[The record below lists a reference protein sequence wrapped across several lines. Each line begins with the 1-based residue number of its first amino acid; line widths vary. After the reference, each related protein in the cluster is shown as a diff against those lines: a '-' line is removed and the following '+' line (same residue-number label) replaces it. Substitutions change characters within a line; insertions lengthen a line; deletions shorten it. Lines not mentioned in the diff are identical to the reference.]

1 MPEGLMEQFV
11 SSSHF
16 SGANAVYVEG
26 LYETYLHSP
35 NSVPD
40 EWRKFFDSLPRV
52 NGSVKPDVSH
62 DTVVQYFELL
72 GKKKSRPT
80 PAPGSGGI
88 HLEHERK
95 QVKVVQ
101 LISSY
106 RFRGHQR
113 AKLDP
118 LKLMV
123 RENVPDLNLQF
134 HGLTNADLETTFQ
147 SGPLYLGKQ
156 EATLREI
163 VETLEDTYCGKL
175 GPEFMHITS
184 FAEKQWLAQRFESVR
199 STPTYGDDDRLDVL
213 MRLTAAEGLEKHL
226 DSKYPGTKRF
236 GLEGGESLIP
246 LLDCLIHRSGEYGV
260 KEIVMAMAHRGRL
273 NVLVNILGK
282 NPAEMFEEFEG
293 KRLVNTS
300 GDVKYHQGFSSNVMT
315 PGGEIHLALGFNPS
329 HLEISCPVMIGSG
342 RARQDRRN
350 DASGQKVLPILI
362 HGDAAFSGQGVVME
376 TFQLS
381 QTRAYQTGGTIHIV
395 INNQIGF
402 TTSRRDDARSTEYCT
417 DVAKLVGAPILHV
430 NGDDPDAVMF
440 AAMLA
445 TDYRYEFGK
454 DVVIDLVCYRRRGH
468 NETDE
473 PSATQPE
480 MYSAIRSHETTRA
493 IYARKL
499 IDEGVINQSKANS
512 MAEEYRSSLDS
523 GEFVVPNLVR
533 EPDTGLFVDWNPY
546 LGHDWRTSAD
556 TGIALKVLQ
565 KVASQIT
572 SIPDGISVQRQVA
585 KIYDD
590 RRKMAGGALPLNWG
604 MSELLAYGTLIQQ
617 GFPIRFTGQD
627 SRRGTFSHRHAVV
640 FDQKSDDAYLPLA
653 NLYEDQPR
661 FDIYDSILSEEAVL
675 AFEYGYAT
683 TSPKGLI
690 IWEAQ
695 FGDFVNGA
703 QVVIDQFIASGEHKW
718 ARLSGLVMMLPHGFE
733 GQGPEHSSARL
744 ERFLQLC
751 AENNMQVCIPTTPS
765 QIFHLLRR
773 QAIRPMRRPL
783 VIMSPKWILRHKLAT
798 SSLEELADG
807 RFDCVIDDSS
817 VVMKKV
823 KKVILCS
830 GKVFYHLLEER
841 DSKNISN
848 VAIIRIEQLYPFP
861 DKEIDEILTKYK
873 GINEIVWCQEEPRN
887 QGAWYNS
894 QHFLRAAAVRLSEDL
909 SLEYVGRPSSA
920 APASGYMSVHLEE
933 QKKFIEEALDVKLNR
948 QKK

>member
-1 MPEGLMEQFV
+1 MEQFL

-16 SGANAVYVEG
+16 SGGNAAYIEG
-26 LYETYLHSP
+26 LYETYLHNP
-35 NSVPD
+35 NGVPE
-40 EWRKFFDSLPRV
+40 EWSSFFDSLPRT
-52 NGSVKPDVSH
+52 NGSITPDISH
-62 DTVVQYFELL
+62 DTIIQHFELL
-72 GKKKSRPT
+72 GRRQARPT

-106 RFRGHQR
+106 RFRGHQK
-113 AKLDP
+113 ASLDP
-118 LKLMV
+118 LGIMQ
-123 RENVPDLNLQF
+123 REDVPDLHLHF
-134 HGLTNADLETTFQ
+134 HGLTDADLDTTFQ
-147 SGPLYLGKQ
+147 TSPLYLGKP

-163 VETLEDTYCGKL
+163 VETLEETYCGHL

-199 STPTYGDDDRLDVL
+199 SKPTYGDEARIDVL
-213 MRLTAAEGLEKHL
+213 SRLTAAEGLEKHL

-246 LLDCLIHRSGEYGV
+246 LLDCLVRRSGEYGG

-315 PGGEIHLALGFNPS
+315 PGGEVHMALGFNPS
-329 HLEISCPVMIGSG
+329 HLEISCPVVVGSG

-350 DASGQKVLPILI
+350 DPTGQKVVPILM
-362 HGDAAFSGQGVVME
+362 HGDAAFAGQGVVME

-381 QTRAYQTGGTIHIV
+381 QTRAYKTGGTIHIV
-395 INNQIGF
+395 INNQVGF
-402 TTSRRDDARSTEYCT
+402 TTSRQDDARSTEYCT
-417 DVAKLVGAPILHV
+417 DIAKMVQAPILHV
-430 NGDDPDAVMF
+430 NGDNPDAVMF

-445 TDYRYEFGK
+445 MDYRYEFGK

-473 PSATQPE
+473 PSSTQPL
-480 MYSAIRSHETTRA
+480 MYDVIRKHSTTRTL
-493 IYARKL
+493 YAQKL
-499 IDEGVINQSKANS
+499 VTEGVLEQDQANE
-512 MAEEYRSSLDS
+512 MANEYRASLDN
-523 GEFVVPNLVR
+523 GDFVVHNLVR
-533 EPDTGLFVDWNPY
+533 EPDTSLFVNWEPY
-546 LGHDWRTSAD
+546 LGHDWRTPAK
-556 TGIALKVLQ
+556 TGIDLKVLQ
-565 KVASQIT
+565 DTAAQIT
-572 SIPDGISVQRQVA
+572 SIPDGVQVQRQVA

-604 MSELLAYGTLIQQ
+604 MAELLAYGTLLEE
-617 GFPIRFTGQD
+617 GYPIRITGQD
-627 SRRGTFSHRHAVV
+627 VRRGTFSHRHAVV
-640 FDQKSDDAYLPLA
+640 LNQKDGEAYLPLA
-653 NLYEDQPR
+653 NLSNDQPR
-661 FDIYDSILSEEAVL
+661 FDIYDSVLSEEAVL

-683 TSPKGLI
+683 TTPTGLI

-695 FGDFVNGA
+695 FGDFANGA
-703 QVVIDQFIASGEHKW
+703 QVVIDQCIASGEHKW
-718 ARLSGLVMMLPHGFE
+718 GRLSGLTMLLPHGFE

-751 AENNMQVCIPTTPS
+751 AEHNMQICNPTTPA

-798 SSLEELADG
+798 SSLEELANG
-807 RFDCVIDDSS
+807 EFNNVIADPSIDAAAAKR
-817 VVMKKV
+817 VV
-823 KKVILCS
+823 LCS
-830 GKVFYHLLEER
+830 GKVYYHMLEER
-841 DSKNISN
+841 EARGITDIAL
-848 VAIIRIEQLYPFP
+848 VRLEQLYPFP
-861 DKEIDEILTKYK
+861 DLELEGVLNPYANIKDII
-873 GINEIVWCQEEPRN
+873 WCQEEPMN
-887 QGAWYNS
+887 QGAWYSS
-894 QHFLRAAAVRLSEDL
+894 QHHMRHVIQRTHPQLHLS
-909 SLEYVGRPSSA
+909 YVGRESSA
-920 APASGYMSVHLEE
+920 APAAGYMSVHLEE
-933 QKKFIEEALDVKLNR
+933 QKKFIDEALSFDS
-948 QKK
+948 

>member
-1 MPEGLMEQFV
+1 MEQFV

-118 LKLMV
+118 LNLMV

-627 SRRGTFSHRHAVV
+627 SRRGTFSHRHAVI

>member
-1 MPEGLMEQFV
+1 MEQFV

-118 LKLMV
+118 LNLMV

-163 VETLEDTYCGKL
+163 VETLEHTYCGKL

-627 SRRGTFSHRHAVV
+627 SRRGTFSHRHAVI

-817 VVMKKV
+817 VVVKKV

-848 VAIIRIEQLYPFP
+848 IAIIRIEQLYPFP
-861 DKEIDEILTKYK
+861 DKEIDEILKQYK

>member
-1 MPEGLMEQFV
+1 MPEGLMEQFLR
-11 SSSHF
+11 SSHF
-16 SGANAVYVEG
+16 SGGNAAYIEE
-26 LYETYLHSP
+26 LYETYLHEP
-35 NSVPD
+35 NSVPE
-40 EWRKFFDSLPRV
+40 EWSSFFDSLPRT
-52 NGSVKPDVSH
+52 NGSVTPDISH
-62 DTVVQYFELL
+62 ATIIQHFELL
-72 GKKKSRPT
+72 GRRQARPT

-106 RFRGHQR
+106 RFRGHQK
-113 AKLDP
+113 ANLDP
-118 LKLMV
+118 LGIMQ
-123 RENVPDLNLQF
+123 REDVPDLRLHF
-134 HGLTNADLETTFQ
+134 HGLTQADLDTTFQ
-147 SGPLYLGKQ
+147 TSPLYMGKP

-163 VETLEDTYCGKL
+163 VETLEETYCGHL

-199 STPTYGDDDRLDVL
+199 SKPTYGDEARIDVL
-213 MRLTAAEGLEKHL
+213 NRLTAAEGLEKHL

-246 LLDCLIHRSGEYGV
+246 LLDCLVRRSGEYGC

-315 PGGEIHLALGFNPS
+315 PGGEVHMALGFNPS
-329 HLEISCPVMIGSG
+329 HLEISCPVVVGSG

-350 DASGQKVLPILI
+350 DPTGQKVVPILM
-362 HGDAAFSGQGVVME
+362 HGDAAFAGQGVVME

-381 QTRAYQTGGTIHIV
+381 QTRAYKTGGTIHIV
-395 INNQIGF
+395 INNQVGF
-402 TTSRRDDARSTEYCT
+402 TTSRQDDARSTEYCT
-417 DVAKLVGAPILHV
+417 DIAKMVGAPILHV
-430 NGDDPDAVMF
+430 NGDNPDAVMF

-445 TDYRYEFGK
+445 MDYRYEFGK

-473 PSATQPE
+473 PSSTQPL
-480 MYSAIRSHETTRA
+480 MYDIIRKHSTTRTL
-493 IYARKL
+493 YAQKL
-499 IDEGVINQSKANS
+499 VAEGVVEQDQANN
-512 MAEEYRSSLDS
+512 MANEYRASLDN
-523 GEFVVPNLVR
+523 GDFVVHNLVR
-533 EPDTGLFVDWNPY
+533 EPDTGLFVNWEPY
-546 LGHDWRTSAD
+546 LDHDWRTPAN
-556 TGIALKVLQ
+556 TGIDLKVLQ
-565 KVASQIT
+565 DVAARIT
-572 SIPDGISVQRQVA
+572 NIPDGIQVQRQVA

-604 MSELLAYGTLIQQ
+604 MAELLAYGTLLDE
-617 GFPIRFTGQD
+617 GFPIRITGQD
-627 SRRGTFSHRHAVV
+627 VRRGTFSHRHAVV
-640 FDQKSDDAYLPLA
+640 LNQKDGEAYLPMA
-653 NLYEDQPR
+653 NLADDQPR
-661 FDIYDSILSEEAVL
+661 FDIYDSVLSEEAVL

-683 TSPKGLI
+683 TAPAGLI

-695 FGDFVNGA
+695 FGDFANGA

-718 ARLSGLVMMLPHGFE
+718 GRLSGLTMMLPHGFE

-751 AENNMQVCIPTTPS
+751 AEHNMQVVIPTSPA

-798 SSLEELADG
+798 SSLEELANG
-807 RFDCVIDDSS
+807 EFQNVIGDSIDPAKARR
-817 VVMKKV
+817 VV
-823 KKVILCS
+823 LCS
-830 GKVFYHLLEER
+830 GKVYYHLLEER
-841 DSKNISN
+841 VERGIDDI
-848 VAIIRIEQLYPFP
+848 ALIRLEQLYPFP
-861 DKEIDEILTKYK
+861 DAELEEILRSYSN
-873 GINEIVWCQEEPRN
+873 IEDIIWCQEEPMN
-887 QGAWYNS
+887 QGAWYSS
-894 QHFLRAAAVRLSEDL
+894 QHHMRHVIQRLMPQLNIS
-909 SLEYVGRPSSA
+909 YVGRESSA

-933 QKKFIEEALDVKLNR
+933 QKKFINQALTLDS
-948 QKK
+948 